1 MTNLDFIRGVLEG
14 IVDSYIDLSKYI
26 TEGDFTIYLEE
37 GHVHRCWSCALD
49 YDVDLDD
56 PGMYMDAEDDENMIM
71 EFLMNELV
79 NFYRPKKKK
88 K

>member
-1 MTNLDFIRGVLEG
+1 MTKLDFIRGVLEG
-14 IVDSYIDLSKYI
+14 NKGSTIDLSEYI
-26 TEGDFTIYLEE
+26 SEGEFCIYIEE
-37 GHVHRCWSCALD
+37 GHVHRYWSCALD
-49 YDVDLDD
+49 EDVDLDD
-56 PGMYMDAEDDENMIM
+56 PGMYMDADDDIEMIM